1 MSDVTKCGPVR
12 VELGSAGRADAN
24 EYSWQLTGLVN
35 GWNQINLRMSASTKV
50 GVCDLNAINWF
61 RIYDSK
67 SGSITTR
74 IDALEVYN
82 ADANAVK
89 DLKFNEIDVSIYPN
103 PVQNQLN
110 LKFANSN
117 FETIDL
123 QMFDASGRTVLKVA
137 DILSKGSEYKVDVS
151 KMNNGIYLL
160 KLNTSNKT
168 ITKRIL
174 VNR

>member
-1 MSDVTKCGPVR
+1 
-12 VELGSAGRADAN
+12 
-24 EYSWQLTGLVN
+24 
-35 GWNQINLRMSASTKV
+35 
-50 GVCDLNAINWF
+50 
-61 RIYDSK
+61 
-67 SGSITTR
+67 
-74 IDALEVYN
+74 
-82 ADANAVK
+82 
-89 DLKFNEIDVSIYPN
+89 LKFNEIDVSIYPN

-137 DILSKGSEYKVDVS
+137 DISSKGSEYKVDVS

-160 KLNTSNKT
+160 KLNTSGKT